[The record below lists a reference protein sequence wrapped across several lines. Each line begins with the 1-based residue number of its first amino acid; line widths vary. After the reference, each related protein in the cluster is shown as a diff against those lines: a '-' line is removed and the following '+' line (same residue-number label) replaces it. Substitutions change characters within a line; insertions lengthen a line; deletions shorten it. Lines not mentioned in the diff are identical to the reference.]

1 MSDQAVADSPIPRWY
16 WLAYLTGGFGLA
28 LNAMMSFLLPLR
40 AVDLG
45 ISIGLIGV
53 LLGVKGAVEAMVSV
67 PIGGLIDRMG
77 PRRAFI
83 IGTAGSSVLIVL
95 YTRATSI
102 FALLLLQA
110 ALGTLRPMAWVG
122 SQSYVSGLR
131 DGADRARD
139 TGRMSFV
146 ATGAQIIA
154 PKHSA
159 LDLRSTSLPPT
170 A

>member
-67 PIGGLIDRMG
+67 PIGGLIDGWVHDERS
-77 PRRAFI
+77 
-83 IGTAGSSVLIVL
+83 SSVLPGRVFSL
-95 YTRATSI
+95 CCTR
-102 FALLLLQA
+102 
-110 ALGTLRPMAWVG
+110 
-122 SQSYVSGLR
+122 
-131 DGADRARD
+131 
-139 TGRMSFV
+139 
-146 ATGAQIIA
+146 
-154 PKHSA
+154 
-159 LDLRSTSLPPT
+159 
-170 A
+170 